1 MTSRGL
7 SGMIHSPQV
16 NNADPYPKKKV
27 AEDFRESLS
36 HPDKN
41 KNDLKTF
48 VHFILGIRRDCQR
61 LRKIVTD
68 CTMPDR
74 VWIKFQDG

>member
-1 MTSRGL
+1 MP
-7 SGMIHSPQV
+7 IPI
-16 NNADPYPKKKV
+16 PKKKV
-27 AEDFRESLS
+27 AEDFRERLS

-41 KNDLKTF
+41 KNDLKNFRSLHPWNT
-48 VHFILGIRRDCQR
+48 GDCQR